1 MKIAR
6 RLLLIALLLTATDLR
21 ADPPLDRFFTASDG
35 VKLHYLE
42 AGSGEMTLV
51 FIPGWLMP
59 AGIFDKQIEELSRAH
74 RVIVLDPRGQ
84 GLSKAPPH
92 KLDAIS
98 RVRDIDE
105 LLTQAQVK
113 DHVLIGW
120 SLGVMEVLEYSVRHR
135 RDTLRAMVLIDNSIG
150 MGRPPVS
157 APGKPQRPLQ
167 PDEFRAYVKRFAAG
181 MFKMP
186 PPAGWLEAIETSATQ
201 LPPKAAWA
209 LLNKPY
215 HRDFYKKAALEAQLP
230 IWYAVT
236 PRFEEQSVELLQNQP
251 RASTTVFEQAGH
263 ALFVDSADRFNQSLQ
278 KFLERLR

>member
-1 MKIAR
+1 
-6 RLLLIALLLTATDLR
+6 
-21 ADPPLDRFFTASDG
+21 
-35 VKLHYLE
+35 
-42 AGSGEMTLV
+42 MTLV

-59 AGIFDKQIEELSRAH
+59 ARIFDKQIEELSRAH

-113 DHVLIGW
+113 EHVLIGW

-135 RDTLRAMVLIDNSIG
+135 RDTLKAMVLIDNSIG

-157 APGKPQRPLQ
+157 APGKSQRPLQ

-181 MFKMP
+181 MFKTHP
-186 PPAGWLEAIETSATQ
+186 PTGWLEAIEASATQ

-215 HRDFYKKAALEAQLP
+215 HRDFYKKAALDAQLP
-230 IWYAVT
+230 LWYAVT

-251 RASTTVFEQAGH
+251 RASATVFEQAGH

-278 KFLERLR
+278 QFIERLR